1 MITYVNTVLVS
12 TKGAEL
18 AAKADVEKAFA
29 TKQEVLS
36 NEAIGKFVIMK
47 MEGNFGQLETAD
59 RYSADLV
66 ENEYVTKFRIGI
78 ITNKYTTV
86 VDHKSGEVAYKPII
100 KWSNNIKSAD
110 ITSFVATKYP
120 TAGQTEDEV
129 TLDFSNLSKSALE
142 TEFGKGNRRIVVRL
156 TFKDMPTRYRK
167 WTESYEYVT
176 TPNDK
181 AEDIAKA
188 IVKEINS
195 QYKRARVY
203 AKVDADNNKK
213 VILTAMPYDDD
224 DTNDSLNW
232 ANKVRFSVNAYY
244 TDPTAPAFASKNKY
258 SINGLVIKKVSGVW
272 PTTSGKLVRDR
283 ESQAM
288 GYQGILNRGECTW
301 PIIKPDMMTDI
312 TKNYDGI
319 TIMFENHY
327 HAADD
332 QIRRTKECVE
342 IYDVAG
348 SLTTSVERLSGS
360 GKALENIQSFI
371 SKVAKVQA

>member
-18 AAKADVEKAFA
+18 AAKTDVEAKFT

-36 NEAIGKFVIMK
+36 NKAIGKFVIMK
-47 MEGNFGQLETAD
+47 MEGNFDQLETAN
-59 RYSADLV
+59 RYSTDLV

-78 ITNKYTTV
+78 ITNKYTTL
-86 VDHKSGEVAYKPII
+86 VDHKSGAVVYKPII

-120 TAGQTEDEV
+120 TDGQTEDTV
-129 TLDFSNLSKSALE
+129 TLDFSNLTGSALE
-142 TEFGKGNRRIVVRL
+142 TEFGKGDRRIVVRL

-167 WTESYEYVT
+167 WTESYEYITV
-176 TPNDK
+176 PNDT
-181 AEDIAKA
+181 AITIAAA
-188 IVKEINS
+188 IVKQINT
-195 QYKRARVY
+195 QHKRARVY
-203 AKVDADNNKK
+203 AKVDQENNKM
-213 VILTAMPYDDD
+213 VVLTAMPYDDD
-224 DTNDSLNW
+224 DANDSLNW

-258 SINGLVIKKVSGVW
+258 SINGLVIKKVPGVW

-288 GYQGILNRGECTW
+288 GYQGILNRGEGTW

-342 IYDVAG
+342 IYDIAG
-348 SLTTSVERLSGS
+348 SLTTSIEHTSS
-360 GKALENIQSFI
+360 TKALESISYFI
-371 SKVAKVQA
+371 SKVAKVHA

>member
-12 TKGAEL
+12 TKGAAL
-18 AAKADVEKAFA
+18 AVKNDVEKVFN
-29 TKQEVLS
+29 TKQEVL
-36 NEAIGKFVIMK
+36 NNDAIGKFVIMK
-47 MEGNFGQLETAD
+47 MEGNFDQISQAD
-59 RYSADLV
+59 KYSATLV
-66 ENEYVTKFRIGI
+66 ENEKVTKFRIGI
-78 ITNKYTTV
+78 ITNKYTTLV
-86 VDHKSGEVAYKPII
+86 NHKSGAVAYKPII

-120 TAGQTEDEV
+120 TAGQTEDTV
-129 TLDFSNLSKSALE
+129 TLDFSNLTGSALE
-142 TEFGKGNRRIVVRL
+142 TEFGKGDRRIVVRL

-176 TPNDK
+176 VPNDT
-181 AEDIAKA
+181 AITIAAA
-188 IVKEINS
+188 IVKQINT

-203 AKVDADNNKK
+203 AKVDQENNKK

-224 DTNDSLNW
+224 DANDSLNW

-258 SINGLVIKKVSGVW
+258 SINGLVIKKVPGIW

-288 GYQGILNRGECTW
+288 GYQGILNRGEGTW

-342 IYDVAG
+342 IYDIAG
-348 SLTTSVERLSGS
+348 SLETSVTKQSQTY
-360 GKALENIQSFI
+360 ALESIKNFI
-371 SKVAKVQA
+371 SSVAKTQA